1 MDPIT
6 QEIFELVKVKMI
18 ETGGY
23 DRDAY
28 KQIVEETIEYYRE
41 RGLLSDD
48 DNDEFIK
55 DQILDM
61 WDYVQDHLKNEEEE
75 NV

>member
-6 QEIFELVKVKMI
+6 QEIFELVKLKVA
-18 ETGGY
+18 EQAAY

-41 RGLLSDD
+41 RGLLTDD
-48 DNDEFIK
+48 DNDEFIE
-55 DQILDM
+55 DQILEM
-61 WDYVQDHLKNEEEE
+61 WEYIQEHSKD
-75 NV
+75 

>member
-6 QEIFELVKVKMI
+6 QEIFELVKLKVA
-18 ETGGY
+18 EQAAY

-41 RGLLSDD
+41 RGLLTDD
-48 DNDEFIK
+48 DNDEFIQG
-55 DQILDM
+55 QIIDM
-61 WDYVQDHLKNEEEE
+61 WEYIQEHAKDN
-75 NV
+75 

>member
-6 QEIFELVKVKMI
+6 QEIFELVKLKVA
-18 ETGGY
+18 EQAAY

-41 RGLLSDD
+41 RGLLTDD
-48 DNDEFIK
+48 DNDEFIE
-55 DQILDM
+55 DQILGM
-61 WDYVQDHLKNEEEE
+61 WEHIQEHSKD
-75 NV
+75 